1 MPVEY
6 KDYYKILGVPKTAT
20 AEEIKKAYRKLARQ
34 YHPDINK
41 KPEAEKRFKELN
53 EANEVLADPDKRK
66 RYDQL
71 GPDWER
77 YAAAGGGFPGG
88 NGSPGG
94 SGRTQWTY
102 AGSSGAGGS
111 NPFGEE
117 AGFSDFFRTIFG
129 EGFESQPRR
138 GARTRARAGA
148 DSEHVVEVTLPEAGN
163 GAARTLEL
171 RGEDGKTRTLEVRI
185 PAGVRDGQRIRLAGQ
200 GGYGQGGGPSGDLY
214 LKVSVRPHPFFTR
227 DGDDLRAELPVA
239 LHEALLGAEVT
250 VPTLKG
256 RVSLRIPPETQNGR
270 TIRLAGQG
278 LPRAGGGSGDL
289 FVTVKVVLPTKLTE
303 RERELAAT
311 LAERGD
317 DVRAHL
323 L

>member
-1 MPVEY
+1 VPVEY

-34 YHPDINK
+34 YHPDVNK

-71 GPDWER
+71 GPEWAR
-77 YAAAGGGFPGG
+77 YASGGGFPGG
-88 NGSPGG
+88 NGFPEANGP
-94 SGRTQWTY
+94 TQWTY
-102 AGSSGAGGS
+102 AGSPGAGG

-117 AGFSDFFRTIFG
+117 TGFSDFFRTIFG
-129 EGFESQPRR
+129 EGVESQPRR
-138 GARTRARAGA
+138 GTRARARAGA
-148 DSEHVVEVTLPEAGN
+148 DSEHVVEVTLPEAFH

-171 RGEDGKTRTLEVRI
+171 RGQDGASRTLEVRI

-200 GGYGQGGGPSGDLY
+200 GGQGQGGGPSGDLY
-214 LKVSVRPHPFFTR
+214 LRVSVRPHPFFTR
-227 DGDDLRAELPVA
+227 DGDDLRAELPIA

-256 RVSLRIPPETQNGR
+256 RVTLRIPAETQNGR

-311 LAERGD
+311 LAQRGD